1 MKQIKF
7 GIVVI
12 AALIGIQSVTAQ
24 TVDEVVNKYVDAL
37 GGKEKLASLKT
48 VRMEATMSANGA
60 DIEITITKSQMVGQR
75 LDIAVMGIRM
85 DTRLLRQLQAGV
97 LCLFQGKLLQRQ

>member
-7 GIVVI
+7 GIVAI

-24 TVDEVVNKYVDAL
+24 TVDEIVNKYVDAL

-48 VRMEATMSANGA
+48 VRMEATMTANGA

-75 LDIAVMGIRM
+75 MDIAVMGMNGYQII
-85 DTRLLRQLQAGV
+85 TPTAGWS
-97 LCLFQGKLLQRQ
+97 LCLLQGKLLQRQ